1 MGLKLDCDG
10 CGCDVTPE
18 TMETVGRLAP
28 AFYCRGDDIAVGCLE
43 KWKAYQA
50 EEDAERV
57 RVVEDFARWR
67 AERMEALR
75 KTLGRLP
82 DE

>member
-1 MGLKLDCDG
+1 MIRLGCDG

-28 AFYCRGDDIAVGCLE
+28 AFYCREMCLPA
-43 KWKAYQA
+43 WQAYQA

-67 AERMEALR
+67 AERMEELR

>member
-28 AFYCRGDDIAVGCLE
+28 AFYCRGDDIAVGRLE
-43 KWKAYQA
+43 
-50 EEDAERV
+50 
-57 RVVEDFARWR
+57 
-67 AERMEALR
+67 
-75 KTLGRLP
+75 
-82 DE
+82 